1 MVAVWAGSKGLPLP
15 VVLALVAGGKGP
27 PLLAAGGKG
36 PPLLVQELAS
46 RMKQKKQGAKSC
58 H

>member
-27 PLLAAGGKG
+27 PLLVAGGKG
-36 PPLLVQELAS
+36 PPLLLQELAA
-46 RMKQKKQGAKSC
+46 RMKHNQGTKS
-58 H
+58 